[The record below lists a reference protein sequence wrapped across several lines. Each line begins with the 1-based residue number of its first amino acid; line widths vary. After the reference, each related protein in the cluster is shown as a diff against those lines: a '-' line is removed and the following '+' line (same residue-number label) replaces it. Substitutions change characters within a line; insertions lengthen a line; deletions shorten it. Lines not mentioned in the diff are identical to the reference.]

1 MFYNMSAKAAAEKLE
16 CDLSTGL
23 SDTEAKS
30 RLEKYGENRLAETP
44 KKSLLKR
51 FAMQFNDSMIII
63 LLISAALS
71 FGISLASGS
80 VDFFDPAMILII
92 VILNAAMGI
101 FWENKAEK
109 SLEAL
114 SVMSAPESLVL
125 RNGKKVRIPSE
136 KLVPGDIIFLK
147 QGDIVPADARII
159 KSSALHA
166 DESSLTGESVSVEKS
181 DAVIIGEK
189 ASVSDIKNCVFSSS
203 VITGGTAEAIVTHT
217 GMNTKTGAVA
227 GMLISENP
235 PKTPLQTKL
244 EEIGGVLSKGAVA
257 ICMLIFVIGIFRKI
271 PVFEM
276 FMTAVGLAVAAIPE
290 GLPAIVTILLS
301 IGVSKMAAKNAVV
314 RHLPAVETLGGATVI
329 CSDKTGTL
337 TQNKMKVVEYFGDR
351 EKIISACAQCS
362 DGINPTETA
371 LLAEAENFSRAE
383 IIKDIPFSSKRKLRT
398 VIIKNGN
405 GFKIITKG
413 APDVLLEKCSLT
425 AAEKEKIICANR
437 EMSAKALRV
446 IGAAEREVSEIPK
459 NPEEHLKFIGL
470 AGIADPPRKEVKAAV
485 KQCKKAGIKVVMIT
499 GDHPDTAKAI
509 ASQIGITGKVMTGKE
524 LNEYDELFLRNH
536 IKEYGIFA
544 RVAPE
549 HKVKIVRLLQSKGE
563 TVAMTGDG
571 INDSPA
577 LKCADIGCSMG
588 ISGSDVAKNASDIIL
603 TDDNF
608 ATIAEAVRQG
618 RGIYANIKKTV
629 HFLLSCNIG
638 EIMTIFTAIAFGH
651 KSPLAA
657 VQLLWVNLVT
667 DSLPAISLGMEKA
680 EDDIMLKP
688 PTDRRKSIFADGM
701 GLNIVL
707 EGLMIGALSLLAYS
721 IGKNIFCSAAV
732 AQTMTF
738 CVLSLSQLIHAFNM
752 RSEHSIFK
760 IGFLTNRHMVIS
772 FLICASLQICVVSVP
787 SLAAVFKSV
796 PLNTYQWICTALLSF
811 IPFVTL
817 EIEKLF
823 D

>member
-1 MFYNMSAKAAAEKLE
+1 
-16 CDLSTGL
+16 
-23 SDTEAKS
+23 
-30 RLEKYGENRLAETP
+30 
-44 KKSLLKR
+44 
-51 FAMQFNDSMIII
+51 
-63 LLISAALS
+63 
-71 FGISLASGS
+71 
-80 VDFFDPAMILII
+80 
-92 VILNAAMGI
+92 
-101 FWENKAEK
+101 
-109 SLEAL
+109 
-114 SVMSAPESLVL
+114 
-125 RNGKKVRIPSE
+125 
-136 KLVPGDIIFLK
+136 
-147 QGDIVPADARII
+147 
-159 KSSALHA
+159 
-166 DESSLTGESVSVEKS
+166 
-181 DAVIIGEK
+181 
-189 ASVSDIKNCVFSSS
+189 
-203 VITGGTAEAIVTHT
+203 
-217 GMNTKTGAVA
+217 
-227 GMLISENP
+227 
-235 PKTPLQTKL
+235 
-244 EEIGGVLSKGAVA
+244 
-257 ICMLIFVIGIFRKI
+257 
-271 PVFEM
+271 
-276 FMTAVGLAVAAIPE
+276 
-290 GLPAIVTILLS
+290 
-301 IGVSKMAAKNAVV
+301 
-314 RHLPAVETLGGATVI
+314 
-329 CSDKTGTL
+329 
-337 TQNKMKVVEYFGDR
+337 
-351 EKIISACAQCS
+351 
-362 DGINPTETA
+362 
-371 LLAEAENFSRAE
+371 
-383 IIKDIPFSSKRKLRT
+383 
-398 VIIKNGN
+398 
-405 GFKIITKG
+405 
-413 APDVLLEKCSLT
+413 
-425 AAEKEKIICANR
+425 
-437 EMSAKALRV
+437 MSAKALRV

-524 LNEYDELFLRNH
+524 LNEYDELFLQNH

-680 EDDIMLKP
+680 EDEIMLKP